1 MKPYLRL
8 LILTVLICC
17 LSVEAHPASSTQTYL
32 FKNSVQKSQPTQ
44 YAPFLLAQQPQDS
57 TGGKNVHSLKL
68 KSPYI
73 AIFYSVIPGIV
84 FHGSGHVYAG
94 KIGTGLLLFS
104 SELVGIGCIFIGG
117 MTGFESGTPSDAGDN
132 AIFIGTFLFIGS
144 WVYDIFGA
152 PVAVQ
157 KRNQKLLQ
165 NSNTE
170 LKFQLKDKDLRL
182 AIVWHF

>member
-1 MKPYLRL
+1 
-8 LILTVLICC
+8 VL
-17 LSVEAHPASSTQTYL
+17 
-32 FKNSVQKSQPTQ
+32 KSQPTQ
-44 YAPFLLAQQPQDS
+44 YAPFLLAQQSQDS
-57 TGGKNVHSLKL
+57 ISVKNMRSLKL
-68 KSPYI
+68 KSPYM
-73 AIFYSVIPGIV
+73 AIFFSVIPGVV

-94 KIGTGLLLFS
+94 KIGTGLLLFG
-104 SELVGIGCIFIGG
+104 SEVLGTWCMFLGALSGL
-117 MTGFESGTPSDAGDN
+117 ESGTNSDAGDN

-165 NSNTE
+165 KSKTE
-170 LKFQLKDKDLRL
+170 LEFQLKNKGLRL

>member
-1 MKPYLRL
+1 MRTYIRL
-8 LILTVLICC
+8 IIFTISICC
-17 LSVEAHPASSTQTYL
+17 ISVEACPASTTQSYL
-32 FKNSVQKSQPTQ
+32 FKNSVLKSQQSEYT
-44 YAPFLLAQQPQDS
+44 PFLLAQQSQDS
-57 TGGKNVHSLKL
+57 TVVKNVHSLKL
-68 KSPYI
+68 KSPYL
-73 AIFYSVIPGIV
+73 AIFYSVIPGIAL
-84 FHGSGHVYAG
+84 HGSGHVYAG

-104 SELVGIGCIFIGG
+104 SELVGIGLIFIGSV
-117 MTGFESGTPSDAGDN
+117 SGGENQEYSSGRDN
-132 AIFIGTFLFIGS
+132 ALFIGTALFIGS